1 VGTAH
6 GGAIFDGPQGLGPTG
21 PPTVPLA
28 LTAAGTTLSRIQAV
42 FHGASKS
49 QALDFPGGP
58 TLGTTGAP
66 ALLGES
72 VTTPAGP
79 KLVLV
84 NASSRPVTL
93 SLSRLF
99 PAGFT
104 AAQTTAPSVMTL
116 VTGPTSATTTT
127 SHGAGQL
134 QLGAYTLATVSGLSE
149 ARTANTVATRSYS
162 ATVDSPPTSSITL
175 RNCAHR

>member
-1 VGTAH
+1 MRGRCAAGFCRVPGRR
-6 GGAIFDGPQGLGPTG
+6 GGGVRQRREHRRDGGRHPGHNAVADGPG
-21 PPTVPLA
+21 A
-28 LTAAGTTLSRIQAV
+28 HRDAHTAR
-42 FHGASKS
+42 
-49 QALDFPGGP
+49 PP

-84 NASSRPVTL
+84 NTSSRPVTL
-93 SLSRLF
+93 SPSRLF

-116 VTGPTSATTTT
+116 VTGPRSTTTTT
-127 SHGAGQL
+127 SHGTGQL
-134 QLGAYTLATVSGLSE
+134 QLGAYTLATVSG
-149 ARTANTVATRSYS
+149 
-162 ATVDSPPTSSITL
+162 
-175 RNCAHR
+175 